1 MCAHNEIIIFFIHL
15 VSLSHVGY
23 LGSNVASVL
32 FENTLNEIIMIKER
46 YRQMIYVHI
55 KHNELH

>member
-1 MCAHNEIIIFFIHL
+1 MCAHNEIIIFF

-23 LGSNVASVL
+23 LSSNVASVL
-32 FENTLNEIIMIKER
+32 FKNTLNEIIMIKER
-46 YRQMIYVHI
+46 YRLMIYVHI